1 MLEGMVQRDKL
12 GIEAI
17 NKVMYSSK
25 NSDIRQV
32 DWFCL
37 KGRIMKTGALSPCS
51 ILHADN
57 WYVLAVAILSE
68 QPLTVEEAFNR
79 YDFRPKEPGARYKID
94 KGREAYYMH
103 EKGISWHDIETS
115 LCLKNPHGSVYGYR
129 SRLKRGMIHDQ
140 GRNI

>member
-1 MLEGMVQRDKL
+1 
-12 GIEAI
+12 
-17 NKVMYSSK
+17 
-25 NSDIRQV
+25 
-32 DWFCL
+32 
-37 KGRIMKTGALSPCS
+37 MKTGALSQCS

-79 YDFRPKEPGARYKID
+79 YDFRPKEPGARYKIE

-103 EKGISWHDIETS
+103 EEGISWHDIGTS
-115 LCLKNPHGSVYGYR
+115 LCLKSPQGTVYSYR